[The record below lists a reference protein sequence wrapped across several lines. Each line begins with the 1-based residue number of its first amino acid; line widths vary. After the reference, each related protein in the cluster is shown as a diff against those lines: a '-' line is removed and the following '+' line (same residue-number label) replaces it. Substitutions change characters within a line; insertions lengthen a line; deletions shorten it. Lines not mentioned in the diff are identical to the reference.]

1 MINDQTGIHV
11 AIVGPIWQQNVLS
24 LWLQAIG
31 QVTSVTCT
39 TDVSSLGFC
48 PEQDLV
54 ILVTMDNSSNQSA
67 IQSAIQSGTE
77 SSTESLDTQIRFIQ
91 QRWPM
96 ARLLVL
102 ADESN
107 EQAKMVQ
114 SEQNIFWLTEASP
127 QKVIAMLGQLL
138 EQYGFTTNDQR
149 STINGS

>member
-39 TDVSSLGFC
+39 TDVSSLGFY
-48 PEQDLV
+48 PKQDLV
-54 ILVTMDNSSNQSA
+54 ILAVMDNSSNQA
-67 IQSAIQSGTE
+67 TIKSGTE
-77 SSTESLDTQIRFIQ
+77 SSTESLDTQIQTIQ

-107 EQAKMVQ
+107 EQAKMCQ
-114 SEQNIFWLTEASP
+114 SEQHVLWLTETSP

-138 EQYGFTTNDQR
+138 EQDVLPK
-149 STINGS
+149 I